1 MTEGDLAERLE
12 GEARRPRDAAATR
25 QRILE
30 AATAEFASKGLAG
43 ARVDEIAERAQ
54 INKRMLYVYF
64 GSKDDLFLAVLEEAY
79 AGIRMAERQLD
90 LEHLGPLEAIEA
102 LVRFTWN
109 YYLEHPEFLRL
120 INTENLHKA
129 AHLKRSKRIREMHSP
144 FVKMVA
150 DVLRRG
156 VEQGLFR
163 DGIEPHQLYISIA
176 ALAYYYQ
183 TNRYTL
189 SVIYGTDLGAPEAL
203 ERRLAFILDMVR
215 HAILREPGPARRR
228 KAAT

>member
-1 MTEGDLAERLE
+1 MTEGDLAERMDI
-12 GEARRPRDAAATR
+12 EARRPRDAAATR

-43 ARVDEIAERAQ
+43 ARVDEIALRAQ

-79 AGIRMAERQLD
+79 AGIRTAERQLD

-156 VEQGLFR
+156 VEEGLFR

-189 SVIYGTDLGAPEAL
+189 SVIYGTDLGAPAAL
-203 ERRLAFILDMVR
+203 ERRLAFIQDMVR
-215 HAILREPGPARRR
+215 HAILREPGARRR
-228 KAAT
+228 RKPAA